1 MWLFSS
7 FYLFLVAGKLQLS
20 EEKKRLVQHL
30 AHTLEPEPSDS
41 EDDGFPQ
48 MR

>member
-1 MWLFSS
+1 MFVFLMFSS
-7 FYLFLVAGKLQLS
+7 FYLFLVAGVAA

-41 EDDGFPQ
+41 EDDGFPL
-48 MR
+48 R